1 MPEYKITLR
10 RELSEIG
17 ISVTNMETGELVYK
31 NGLFASVDYKNEKK
45 FKELSSKFI
54 EYLKGNVVI
63 QLRNTARY
71 YNLLNNLLG
80 SEIIDIESVEL
91 DEEVNIVKI
100 YGGIYNE
107 RVFGNE
113 S

>member
-17 ISVTNMETGELVYK
+17 ISVTKIETGELVYK
-31 NGLFASVDYKNEKK
+31 NGLFASVNYKDEKK
-45 FKELSSKFI
+45 FKELSSKFK
-54 EYLKGNVVI
+54 EYLQANVII
-63 QLRNTARY
+63 QMRNISRY
-71 YNLLNNLLG
+71 YNLLINLLG
-80 SEIIDIESVEL
+80 NEIIDIEKVEL
-91 DEEVNIVKI
+91 DEDINIVQI

-107 RVFGNE
+107 RIFSNE